1 MKGYDMSETKAAVL
15 LVDPKVRTVTKGR
28 MDWRDAKEWIGA
40 DLLEPVH
47 LGSGVTVWVNEEGAL
62 LERPPLFLVGREHL
76 LAGRAVV
83 TGPDAGTGWGD
94 VPLPAGVV
102 AAAIGWI
109 PERIDGVARE
119 ILEDGMPRFYSG
131 PDALDQMRRDGQ
143 HRAGQIE
150 LLSVGQVPATL
161 TEGGAE

>member
-1 MKGYDMSETKAAVL
+1 MKDRNVSETKAAVL
-15 LVDPKVRTVTKGR
+15 LVDPEARTVATGR
-28 MDWRDAKEWIGA
+28 MDWTDAKEWIGA

-76 LAGRAVV
+76 LAGRAVI
-83 TGPDAGTGWGD
+83 TGPDDGTGWGD
-94 VPLPAGVV
+94 VPVPAGVV

-109 PERIDGVARE
+109 PERLDGFARE

-131 PDALDQMRRDGQ
+131 ADALDQMRRDGE
-143 HRAGQIE
+143 HRAGQIG
-150 LLSVGQVPATL
+150 LLAVGQVPAVL
-161 TEGGAE
+161 TEGGDL